1 MLKVVGR
8 CLDIQ
13 VRKTSYLKEKTL
25 LLFIVDF
32 FEEVWEFV
40 GGEIPVNLDSR
51 AQKADI
57 SGNIPI
63 NFSIFT

>member
-32 FEEVWEFV
+32 FEEVWEFI

-51 AQKADI
+51 AQEADI
-57 SGNIPI
+57 
-63 NFSIFT
+63 